1 MTPDVLNPDV
11 LPLPA
16 HAHHNDLQLLFV
28 QATAAAATQLKKNI
42 SHASAHQCA
51 AYRLVAPAPTE
62 RAMLTRWATAT
73 SSGSQRV

>member
-28 QATAAAATQLKKNI
+28 QATAAAATQFKKTSRTHPPINVL
-42 SHASAHQCA
+42 
-51 AYRLVAPAPTE
+51 R
-62 RAMLTRWATAT
+62 TA
-73 SSGSQRV
+73 